1 MTPNSILFWWRRRVR
16 GQKKA
21 LGPWKGTEQAGGRED
36 DLIQLYNLSEVLH
49 CSFSSENKQRKAGIA
64 VLWRLTQT
72 NYNENYDRSRP
83 KKPSRSNLSMQGVQ
97 PLLYISSDTNSFFP
111 KSSKLP
117 VWCSP
122 QLQWKLGTSM
132 RDSRFYTILL
142 FLWMIFQKPKSS
154 VHLSK
159 TSDSNLILC
168 LVYSSS
174 LGQAFH
180 EHMSIISWKA
190 TVYQRCRNFK
200 NMIEL
205 ISSYCN

>member
-1 MTPNSILFWWRRRVR
+1 MQFLLDWGI
-16 GQKKA
+16 
-21 LGPWKGTEQAGGRED
+21 QAGKNSCRG
-36 DLIQLYNLSEVLH
+36 SEKGGLR
-49 CSFSSENKQRKAGIA
+49 SWKKNFQFTILLG
-64 VLWRLTQT
+64 
-72 NYNENYDRSRP
+72 SRP
-83 KKPSRSNLSMQGVQ
+83 KKPSCSNLSMQGVQ

-190 TVYQRCRNFK
+190 TVCQRCRNFK